1 MASLIDN
8 IIVGIKKEKEY
19 NKVVEKVVNVRRPAP
34 LTLILL
40 PNLIKL
46 LTFYLILP
54 PKSMTSILLIFSL
67 ISLLISVVFIPIT
80 LKFSITTLQTQT

>member
-19 NKVVEKVVNVRRPAP
+19 NKVVEKVVNIRRPAP

>member
-46 LTFYLILP
+46 LTFYLTLP
-54 PKSMTSILLIFSL
+54 PKSMTSILLIFNL
-67 ISLLISVVFIPIT
+67 ILLLMSVVFIFIT